1 MAKDHGGTDLSN
13 HIYGM
18 RDIVSAVAILL
29 GDPSMEK
36 YTPKMYEH
44 WFNLAQVI
52 VAKDTK
58 ALVSLNESISVEG
71 DTRSI
76 HIVDDWAIKDFL
88 GIKKLWIDGYPI
100 FPTSYSVEEFDFV
113 NDRTTAPGDV
123 RYLLQNL
130 TIFFEPMF
138 DDDYTGK
145 LLYYRKPRV
154 CFLINPP
161 SSTASSVELGEEY
174 VDAIKTQML
183 IQAIMPGS
191 DEFMRL
197 KAAYND
203 QIADLVL
210 FEHTRDEN

>member
-1 MAKDHGGTDLSN
+1 MAKDHGGTDLAN
-13 HIYGM
+13 HIYGV
-18 RDIVSAVAILL
+18 RDICSAVAILL

-36 YTPKMYEH
+36 YTPRMYEH
-44 WFNLAQVI
+44 WINLAQMI
-52 VAKDTK
+52 VSKDTK
-58 ALVSLNESISVEG
+58 ALVSLNESISVES

-100 FPTSYSVEEFDFV
+100 FPTSFSVEEFDFV
-113 NDRTTAPGDV
+113 NDLTTAPNDV
-123 RYLLQNL
+123 RYLIKNL

-138 DDDYTGK
+138 DDDYNGK

-154 CFLINPP
+154 CYLL
-161 SSTASSVELGEEY
+161 SESSVANSNIELGDEY

-183 IQAIMPGS
+183 IQGIMPGS